1 MDYVLNGEGVGNV
14 ASRLMQNNWDTGALR
29 PFIDEKTQK
38 AAIIVNQNGEQKKL
52 FTNAP
57 TSLRKDAW
65 IELDNAVVM
74 AARQRLKLVGDLRG
88 AGLVYNLP
96 NGMSKTVLETESMG
110 DITDASIGMDPA
122 NETKADEYQFNLTS
136 LPLPVVHK
144 GFSYTARQI
153 SVHQNSGTPLDTTHA
168 AMAARRVAEGI
179 EKLTLGVAD
188 EYSYGGGSV
197 YGLINFPHRV
207 TTEIS
212 DPTLTTG
219 WTPADLVGEVLDMK
233 ELAKDKL
240 HYGPFSLYMGTAWDR
255 QLDDD
260 YSSAK
265 GSNTLRERLGQISAI
280 DSIETLDYLPG
291 YQCVLVQKS
300 SDVIRMVMG
309 SDITTV
315 QWESMGG
322 LKVHFKVLALMV
334 PQVRADFYNRCGV
347 IHASAVDK
355 RDRKSVV

>member
-1 MDYVLNGEGVGNV
+1 MDYVINGQAEGNV
-14 ASRLMQNNWDTGALR
+14 ATRLMQNNWDTGALR

-38 AAIIVNQNGEQKKL
+38 GAIIVNDGGAPKKII
-52 FTNAP
+52 TNAP

-74 AARQRLKLVGDLRG
+74 AARQRLKLVGDLRA
-88 AGLVYNLP
+88 AGLTYNLP

-110 DITDASIGMDPA
+110 DIEDAEIGMDPA
-122 NETKADEYQFNLTS
+122 NETKSDEYQFNLTS

-153 SVHQNSGTPLDTTHA
+153 SVHQNSGTPLDTTQA
-168 AMAARRVAEGI
+168 SMAARRVAEKI
-179 EKLTLGVAD
+179 EKLALGVND

-197 YGLINFPHRV
+197 YGLINFPGRV
-207 TTEIS
+207 TTTIS
-212 DPTLTTG
+212 DPVQTSG
-219 WTPADLVGEVLDMK
+219 WNGPQLVQEVLNLK
-233 ELAKDKL
+233 ELAKEQL

-255 QLDDD
+255 FLDDD
-260 YSSAK
+260 YSAAK
-265 GSNTLRERLGQISAI
+265 GSNTLRERLGQISSI
-280 DSIETLDYLPG
+280 DEISTLDYLPG

-334 PQVRADFYNRCGV
+334 PQVRADFYDRCGV
-347 IHASAVDK
+347 IHATAVDN
-355 RDRKSVV
+355 S

>member
-1 MDYVLNGEGVGNV
+1 MDYVLNGQGVGSV
-14 ASRLMQNNWDTGALR
+14 ATRLMQNNWDCGALR

-38 AAIIVNQNGEQKKL
+38 AAIIVNQDGEQKKL

-74 AARQRLKLVGDLRG
+74 AARQRLKLVGDLRS

-110 DITDASIGMDPA
+110 DIEDAEIGMDPA
-122 NETKADEYQFNLTS
+122 NETKSDEYQFNLTS

-153 SVHQNSGTPLDTTHA
+153 SVHQNSGTPLDTTQA
-168 AMAARRVAEGI
+168 SMAARRVAEKI
-179 EKLTLGVAD
+179 EKLALGVND
-188 EYSYGGGSV
+188 EYAYGGGSV
-197 YGLINFPHRV
+197 YGLINYPGRV
-207 TTEIS
+207 TTTIS
-212 DPTLTTG
+212 DPSLTSG
-219 WTPADLVGEVLDMK
+219 WDGSRLVQEILNLK
-233 ELAKDKL
+233 ELAKEQL

-255 QLDDD
+255 FLDDD

-265 GSNTLRERLGQISAI
+265 GSNTLRERVNQISAI

-322 LKVHFKVLALMV
+322 LKVNFKVLALMV
-334 PQVRADFYNRCGV
+334 PQVREDFYGRCGV
-347 IHASAVDK
+347 VHATAVDN
-355 RDRKSVV
+355 S